1 MWCHK
6 YRKARAR
13 RVTYDGQASGGGGG
27 STARRS
33 WLRWLPFRGG
43 AGRGGGERSK
53 PVEAY
58 AVTRTE
64 ARLSWLLALPLSW
77 VLVALP
83 LRWL

>member
-13 RVTYDGQASGGGGG
+13 RVTYGGQASSSGVGG
-27 STARRS
+27 TARRS

-43 AGRGGGERSK
+43 GRRGGERSK

-58 AVTRTE
+58 AATE
-64 ARLSWLLALPLSW
+64 VRLSWLLALPVSW

-83 LRWL
+83 LRYI

>member
-13 RVTYDGQASGGGGG
+13 RVTYGGQAVGDGGGGRE
-27 STARRS
+27 RRS

-43 AGRGGGERSK
+43 GRGGGERSK
-53 PVEAY
+53 PIEAY
-58 AVTRTE
+58 AATE

-77 VLVALP
+77 ILVALP